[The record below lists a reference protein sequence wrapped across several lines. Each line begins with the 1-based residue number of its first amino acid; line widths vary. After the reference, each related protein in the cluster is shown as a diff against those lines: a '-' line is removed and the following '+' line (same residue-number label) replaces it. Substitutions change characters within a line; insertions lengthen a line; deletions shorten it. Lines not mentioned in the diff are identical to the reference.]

1 MAHNSP
7 IMESKAH
14 ASNRP
19 QAPQGGC
26 PRQFASTAR
35 LFTEAG
41 FAAIRST
48 RLGVVGLGGVGSW
61 AAEALAR
68 SGVAAITLVDMDHV
82 AESKSKP
89 TGTGPTFHAWCCEGR
104 CPEGPNT

>member
-19 QAPQGGC
+19 QALQGGC

-41 FAAIRST
+41 FAAIRSA
-48 RLGVVGLGGVGSW
+48 RVGVVGLGGVAVGAVSGQL
-61 AAEALAR
+61 AGGLALMA
-68 SGVAAITLVDMDHV
+68 
-82 AESKSKP
+82 
-89 TGTGPTFHAWCCEGR
+89 FH
-104 CPEGPNT
+104 